1 MILEKVKQR
10 TLQATGLSQDE
21 LEQLIHAD
29 DSILHDPFLYDGMDV
44 LVDKLHAFK
53 ALQVQNPNEL
63 LVIDTDYDTDGIMSA
78 SVLSAA
84 LDVFNINHR
93 VYIPSMAQGYG
104 LSPFAIRE
112 MKQLYEKGDYHI
124 HTILT
129 ADNGTSAIKGVDE
142 AVAQGIRVLVTDH
155 HLGGETY
162 ANADVIVNPNKQLP
176 NGEEEPYPFKGNA
189 GATVAW
195 KSMLAYAERYAQDKK
210 DLIYDLIVFA
220 GIANVADV
228 MPIVDE
234 NHYIVKKSVDEIN
247 RMVTIRDHYDA
258 LSFTDDARMY
268 EHIKHTPY
276 LHYNTVFHGLF
287 DILMLLQA
295 SKDQARE
302 EKGKKP
308 IPLKTDEELIG
319 WYLSPMLNAPR
330 RIHATCKEGM
340 VALLSPKPHVRYH
353 HIQKMIDMNAEK
365 STLRNRVTDVL
376 DMDALAKNHGNAVF
390 ANVRPG
396 IAGLVAGQIQSA
408 TGRAVIVF
416 SKKTDS
422 DVILYDDDYF
432 DNQHNADQLTISGS
446 ARSTNMQPLNVIMS
460 RIHEIRPDIIAGG
473 GGHAA
478 AAGYAIYYKHLS
490 VFKTLFNKV
499 AQQVE
504 ADVLKLAQ
512 EQIASGELDTPVQNV
527 IRLGFTER
535 DDTADNAFI
544 NIHRVS
550 NALVDGL
557 KEVHAFQNTLKPF
570 GKDFAGQTTFELEI
584 SPADLLDREYK
595 LNLDFWK
602 TLKFNLYGV
611 EVLTFDIGLADELK
625 EMIHNKVDTPI
636 VLNAKLTMNEFRGRT
651 TPQLQ
656 LTR

>member
-1 MILEKVKQR
+1 MLLEKVKQR
-10 TLQATGLSQDE
+10 TLQATGLTEEE
-21 LEQLIHAD
+21 LDKLIYAD
-29 DSILHDPFLYDGMDV
+29 DSILHDPFLYDGMET
-44 LVDKLHAFK
+44 LVDRLHAVK
-53 ALQVQNPNEL
+53 SVQTNNPNAL
-63 LVIDTDYDTDGIMSA
+63 VVIDTDYDTDGIMSA

-104 LSPFAIRE
+104 LNPHAIRE

-129 ADNGTSAIKGVDE
+129 ADNGTNAVNGVDE
-142 AVAQGIRVLVTDH
+142 AIAQGIDVLVTDH
-155 HLGGETY
+155 HLGSGEL
-162 ANADVIVNPNKQLP
+162 ANASVIVNPNKQLP
-176 NGEEEPYPFKGNA
+176 NGDSEPYPFKGNA

-195 KSMLAYAERYAQDKK
+195 KCMLAYAERYAPDKR

-234 NHYIVKKSVDEIN
+234 NHYIVKKAVNEID
-247 RMVTIRDHYDA
+247 RMVTIRDYFNE
-258 LSFTDDARMY
+258 LSFDDTTRMY
-268 EHIKHTPY
+268 EHVKHTPY
-276 LHYNTVFHGLF
+276 VHYNTVFHGLY
-287 DILMLLQA
+287 DILTLLQA
-295 SKDQARE
+295 SKDNARK

-319 WYLSPMLNAPR
+319 WYLSPMFNAPR
-330 RIHATCKEGM
+330 RIHATCKEAM
-340 VALLSPKPHVRYH
+340 VALLSPKQAVRYQ
-353 HIQKMIDMNAEK
+353 HIQKMINMNAQK
-365 STLRNRVTDVL
+365 STLKNRVTDEL
-376 DMDALAKNHGNAVF
+376 DMNALAENDGNVVF
-390 ANVRPG
+390 ANVQHG
-396 IAGLVAGQIQSA
+396 IAGLVAGHIQSA

-422 DVILYDDDYF
+422 ETVIYNDDHF
-432 DNQHNADQLTISGS
+432 DGQHNAKTLTISGS
-446 ARSTNMQPLNVIMS
+446 ARSTNRQPLNVIMS

-499 AQQVE
+499 AQQVAE
-504 ADVLKLAQ
+504 DVLKLAQ
-512 EQIASGELDTPVQNV
+512 EQIDSGEMETPVQNV
-527 IRLGFTER
+527 IRLGFIEQPDTTEK
-535 DDTADNAFI
+535 ASI
-544 NIHRVS
+544 NIHNVS
-550 NALVDGL
+550 DTFAEALKDVY
-557 KEVHAFQNTLKPF
+557 VFQNTLKPF

-584 SPADLLDREYK
+584 NPAKLLNKEYQ

-611 EVLTFDIGLADELK
+611 EVLTFDVDLADELK
-625 EMIHNKVDTPI
+625 QLINDKVDEPF

-656 LTR
+656 LHR

>member
-10 TLQATGLSQDE
+10 TLQATGFSQEE
-21 LEQLIHAD
+21 LDQLIHAD
-29 DSILHDPFLYDGMDV
+29 DTILHDPFLYDGMDT
-44 LVDKLHAFK
+44 LVDKLHAIK
-53 ALQVQNPNEL
+53 QLQAQNPNEL
-63 LVIDTDYDTDGIMSA
+63 VVIDTDYDTDGIMSA

-84 LDVFNINHR
+84 LGVFNINHR

-104 LSPFAIRE
+104 LNPYAVRD
-112 MKQLYEKGDYHI
+112 MKQLYERGGYRI

-142 AVAQGIRVLVTDH
+142 AKAQGISVLVTDH
-155 HLGGETY
+155 HLGGQDY

-176 NGEEEPYPFKGNA
+176 NGEDEPYPFKGNA

-195 KSMLAYAERYAQDKK
+195 KSMLAYAERYAPDTY

-228 MPIVDE
+228 MPIIDE
-234 NHYIVKKSVDEIN
+234 NHYIVKKAVDEIN
-247 RMVTIRDHYDA
+247 RMVTIRNHYSA
-258 LSFTDDARMY
+258 LSFTDDSRMY
-268 EHIKHTPY
+268 EHVKHTPY
-276 LHYNTVFHGLF
+276 AHYNTVYHGLF

-330 RIHATCKEGM
+330 RIHATCKEAM
-340 VALLSPKPHVRYH
+340 VALLSPKPSVRYQ
-353 HIQKMIDMNAEK
+353 HIQKMIEMNKQK
-365 STLRNRVTDVL
+365 SVLRNRVTDVL
-376 DMDALAKNHGNAVF
+376 DMKGLAENDGNAVF
-390 ANVRPG
+390 VNVQPG

-416 SKKTDS
+416 SRKTDS
-422 DVILYDDDYF
+422 DVVFYDDNHF
-432 DNQHNADQLTISGS
+432 DTQHNADQLTISGS

-504 ADVLKLAQ
+504 EEVIALAQ
-512 EQIASGELDTPVQNV
+512 EQIASGEIDTPVQNI
-527 IRLGFTER
+527 IRLGFIEHP
-535 DDTADNAFI
+535 DTAENAFI

-557 KEVHAFQNTLKPF
+557 KEVHAFQNTLRPF

-584 SPADLLDREYK
+584 NPVQLLDSQYQ

-611 EVLTFDIGLADELK
+611 EVLTFDVALADELK
-625 EMIHNKVDTPI
+625 QLINDKVDTSV
-636 VLNAKLTMNEFRGRT
+636 VLNATLTMNEFRGRT

-656 LTR
+656 LKR